1 MNFFSIILFWPTES
15 YNVYGHDA
23 KQVGVRNLALGFP
36 ILAGACIV
44 LVLLSWTRGRIR
56 ELMLVSC
63 ILMTLGKLHKADIL
77 RLVPRVH
84 LMVSIALQFTC
95 KPVTRLI
102 G

>member
-56 ELMLVSC
+56 ELMLGSC
-63 ILMTLGKLHKADIL
+63 VLMTLGMAQRIL
-77 RLVPRVH
+77 TSDSRTDCSRNWPYGLDEAR
-84 LMVSIALQFTC
+84 
-95 KPVTRLI
+95 
-102 G
+102 